1 MVAQA
6 VRTHGPFD
14 GIIGFSQGA
23 SLAALISLQTA
34 IETIR
39 KNKVTSDLHIPVHTT
54 SEIPPFPTEL
64 LNFKFGIFFSGF
76 CSHSS
81 RHGHI
86 YKVSKYLMHSLFAH

>member
-39 KNKVTSDLHIPVHTT
+39 KNKVTSDFHIQVHTT

-86 YKVSKYLMHSLFAH
+86 YKVGKYLIQSLFAY